1 LVNRFIYSSFQLN
14 PFMFFYEWMIL
25 TIYLTNVDY
34 AIRAVVEYI
43 LFTFVQIVSVFM
55 LFLVS
60 KIGLK
65 CERIQY
71 SN

>member
-1 LVNRFIYSSFQLN
+1 
-14 PFMFFYEWMIL
+14 MIL

-55 LFLVS
+55 LFS
-60 KIGLK
+60 QQNWTKM
-65 CERIQY
+65 
-71 SN
+71 